1 MLRRTL
7 GGMLLL
13 MWLLSPIVY
22 GAERD
27 PLVADVPR
35 GKWWKMPRLAEELKL
50 ADEEKDKLDDL
61 FLNYRRKVIDIKNVM
76 ERGWLEL
83 DNLLEKESLDEAAA
97 MEEFAKVKTAR
108 SDLAT
113 EGFRFLLEV
122 RKILG
127 PERYQR
133 LKASFKQI
141 RKKMMRKRY
150 DESSMAGSRS
160 QGPLVGG

>member
-1 MLRRTL
+1 MFRKTV
-7 GGMLLL
+7 GAMLLL
-13 MWLLSPIVY
+13 VWLLSPIVS

-27 PLVADVPR
+27 PLVSAVPR

-50 ADEEKDKLDDL
+50 TDEENDKLDDL
-61 FLNYRRKVIDIKNVM
+61 FLNYRRKVIGIKSAM

-83 DNLLEKESLDEAAA
+83 DNLLEKENLDEAAA
-97 MEEFAKVKTAR
+97 LEEFTKVKTAR

-122 RKILG
+122 RRILG

-141 RKKMMRKRY
+141 RKKTIRKGY
-150 DESSMAGSRS
+150 
-160 QGPLVGG
+160 GGWN